1 VSAALLAAAAVL
13 LLGARLRPTPSTRP
27 IAGVHPA
34 TARLDKE
41 RTRLARAVWRVA
53 TRRRPPAADPVE
65 LAGWCDALARAL
77 RGGDTLHRA
86 LRGTAPPGC
95 VAGAL
100 APAMLALERG
110 TSVAAAIDEVD
121 SDSPHLGLVVVV
133 LRACADSG
141 GAAAEPIDRAAA
153 ALRQR
158 AALDAERANQSAQ
171 ARLSAIVMTL
181 LPGAMLLVLLATS
194 GAVRATLL
202 SPLGALLLGTGAVL
216 NLCGWTWMQRIIG
229 GPS

>member
-1 VSAALLAAAAVL
+1 MPCS
-13 LLGARLRPTPSTRP
+13 
-27 IAGVHPA
+27 
-34 TARLDKE
+34 
-41 RTRLARAVWRVA
+41 
-53 TRRRPPAADPVE
+53 RRPSAVDPVE

-86 LRGTAPPGC
+86 LRDTEPPGC
-95 VAGAL
+95 ISEAL
-100 APAMLALERG
+100 APAMLSLERG
-110 TSVAAAIDEVD
+110 ASVGAAIDEVD

-133 LRACADSG
+133 LRACAGSG

-158 AALDAERANQSAQ
+158 AALDAERATQSAQ

-194 GAVRATLL
+194 VAVRTTIL
-202 SPLGALLLGTGAVL
+202 SPIGALLLGAGAGL
-216 NLCGWTWMQRIIG
+216 NLCGWTWMRRIIG
-229 GPS
+229 EPS